1 MENEGVMALPQAQ
14 AAPQMGGLDSLA
26 PFSAAQEVY
35 RSLGPQEFSREALS
49 AGAEVDPKSVS
60 DLLEEVQAA
69 GLTADEIDA
78 IKDLLRQ
85 VFEEPGNYAEVR
97 ERLIKEGAPEDLLP
111 ETFDLEFFTTLQ
123 LAIEQVRPALQ
134 KFANGGIAE
143 LPLMQQ
149 LAQEMQNMGRNG
161 DTMLAHITPSEAR
174 MLQRE
179 GGSGTIN
186 PYTGLPEF
194 FLKSIFKGIS
204 KAVKG
209 VVNGVKKFAKS
220 TVGRLIITV
229 AAGALLGPAAAGF
242 LGATSTAAVTA
253 ISAGVGSFTSG
264 LAAGD
269 GFKRSFTSGITSAAL
284 AYGGSALFGGAEAMA
299 PGSST
304 MPGVDPT
311 KSFGENVGNT
321 FDYYKQKVS
330 NFLTPGSATTAT
342 SPTPTAQ
349 QLIDTTDYAMA
360 GDVPTGAQVAA
371 PEMSLGTS
379 KYALN
384 QSPLPAQGIG
394 GTAPITPTPTA
405 QAAGAGFTD
414 RLSSFV
420 KDPSLAGF
428 RDTFLVNPNATT
440 TLGKY
445 TPALLTGTAIMGAAG
460 GFKGTPAEE
469 NPLFNRAYSG
479 MDYMRDNPELFNQQ
493 VAGPLYSDPSIFNV
507 PTTGREGYGA
517 RIPRRAPPV
526 YMPPANTLTNMPGG
540 VPQPYNTASLYNIP
554 MIPPGMKKGGDPSKF
569 PRKNGHINGPGTGTS
584 DDIPAMLSDGEFVF
598 TAKAVRNAGGGS
610 RRKGAAKMYKLMK
623 ALEKGPVKE

>member
-1 MENEGVMALPQAQ
+1 MEDEGIMALPQAQ
-14 AAPQMGGLDSLA
+14 DPAMGGGLDSLA

-35 RSLGPQEFSREALS
+35 RSLGPQEFSREALL
-49 AGAEVDPKSVS
+49 AGAEVDPQAVS
-60 DLLEEVQAA
+60 ELLDTLQAA
-69 GLTADEIDA
+69 GLTAEEIDA
-78 IKDLLRQ
+78 IKYVLRE
-85 VFEEPGNYAEVR
+85 VFADPGNYEELR
-97 ERLIKEGAPEDLLP
+97 TRLIGEGVPEDLLP
-111 ETFDLEFFTTLQ
+111 PTFDVEFFTTLQ
-123 LAIEQVRPALQ
+123 MAIEQIRPAPA
-134 KFANGGIAE
+134 KFAQGGLAE
-143 LPLMQQ
+143 LPMMRQ
-149 LAQEMQNMGRNG
+149 LAREMEGMGRYG
-161 DTMLAHITPSEAR
+161 DTMLAHITPREAA
-174 MLQRE
+174 MLQRQ
-179 GGSGTIN
+179 GGAATIN

-194 FLKSIFKGIS
+194 FLKKIFKGIS

-304 MPGVDPT
+304 MPGIDPS
-311 KSFGENVGNT
+311 KSFGQNVGDT
-321 FDYYKQKVS
+321 FDFYKQKVT
-330 NFLTPGSATTAT
+330 NFLSPGSATTAT
-342 SPTPTAQ
+342 SPVPTAK

-360 GDVPTGAQVAA
+360 GDVPVAGQVAA
-371 PEMSLGTS
+371 PEMSIGQS
-379 KYALN
+379 QYAIN
-384 QSPLPAQGIG
+384 QAPLPKPGLG
-394 GTAPITPTPTA
+394 GTAPITPTA
-405 QAAGAGFTD
+405 QAAAPGFTD
-414 RLSSFV
+414 RLGNFI

-428 RDTFLVNPNATT
+428 TDTFLVNPNATT

-445 TPALLTGTAIMGAAG
+445 TPALLTGTAVLGAAG

-469 NPLFNRAYSG
+469 NPLFDKYYGGRE
-479 MDYMRDNPELFNQQ
+479 YMRDNPELFQGRLAE
-493 VAGPLYSDPSIFNV
+493 VMYSDPSAFSV
-507 PTTGREGYGA
+507 PTSASVGRSTPMSPV
-517 RIPRRAPPV
+517 RPPV
-526 YMPPANTLTNMPGG
+526 YATPPGTLTNMPGG
-540 VPQPYNTASLYNIP
+540 VPQPYNLASLYNIP
-554 MIPPGMKKGGDPSKF
+554 GMPPPGMKRGGDPSNF

-598 TAKAVRNAGGGS
+598 TAKAVRNMGGGS

-623 ALEKGPVKE
+623 ALEKGPIKG